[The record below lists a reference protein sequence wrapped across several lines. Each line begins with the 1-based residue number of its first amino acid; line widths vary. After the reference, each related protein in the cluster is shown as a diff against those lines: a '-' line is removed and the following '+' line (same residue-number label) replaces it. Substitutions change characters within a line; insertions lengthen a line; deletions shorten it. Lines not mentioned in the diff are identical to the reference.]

1 MKKHIL
7 IIAILLSG
15 NTVLGKQTSE
25 TLSELNELLH
35 DAILAE
41 NHDLIKERVEL
52 GANINSRR
60 ESWTPLMFATFS
72 CANPETIQL
81 ITTLG
86 GDPSLQ
92 DNDNKTA
99 YMIAT
104 EECPRLLPYLRIP
117 TS

>member
-1 MKKHIL
+1 MKKYIL

-15 NTVLGKQTSE
+15 NTVLGKQSDE
-25 TLSELNELLH
+25 THRLNELLH

-41 NHDLIKERVEL
+41 NHDLIKERVES
-52 GANINSRR
+52 GANINGRR
-60 ESWTPLMFATFS
+60 SHNWTPLMFATFS

-86 GDPSLQ
+86 GDPSLL
-92 DNDNKTA
+92 DSDNKTA